1 MIVGSTRPTRF
12 ADVPAQWIL
21 KQARARG
28 DMEVELVDLRDHP
41 LPFFDEIASNM
52 WMPSQNP
59 KAIRWQETIARFD
72 GFIFVTAEYNH
83 SIKGVFKNALDQA
96 YKEWVRKP
104 FTAVGYGGVGGARA
118 IEHLRLIG
126 IDLQMESARSAV
138 HIGGADFF
146 AVHPGFGATPV
157 EYIEANLLPSATAA
171 LDELASWTRATMAAK
186 SAEA

>member
-1 MIVGSTRPTRF
+1 MD
-12 ADVPAQWIL
+12 A
-21 KQARARG
+21 
-28 DMEVELVDLRDHP
+28 E
-41 LPFFDEIASNM
+41 
-52 WMPSQNP
+52 QNP

-83 SIKGVFKNALDQA
+83 SITGVLKNALDQA

-126 IDLQMESARSAV
+126 IDLQMVSTRSAV

-146 AVHPGFGATPV
+146 AVHPSFGAKPV
-157 EYIEANLLPSATAA
+157 EDIEANLLPSAAAA
-171 LDELASWTRATMAAK
+171 LDELAWWTRATMAAK
-186 SAEA
+186 SADA